1 MTHRYYCVFCEWLFT
16 FIVIFQTVSRQDKT
30 FFIQSMD
37 KTRLI
42 FEGVHH
48 ILSVI
53 TSSVYVIYKQLLL
66 DKYSIGLLLDKDHL
80 EATTTWN
87 SLQWL
92 CVNDTK
98 HN

>member
-1 MTHRYYCVFCEWLFT
+1 
-16 FIVIFQTVSRQDKT
+16 
-30 FFIQSMD
+30 MD
-37 KTRLI
+37 KTHLI

-66 DKYSIGLLLDKDHL
+66 DKYSVGLLLDKDHP
-80 EATTTWN
+80 ETTTTWN

-92 CVNDTK
+92 CVNYTK